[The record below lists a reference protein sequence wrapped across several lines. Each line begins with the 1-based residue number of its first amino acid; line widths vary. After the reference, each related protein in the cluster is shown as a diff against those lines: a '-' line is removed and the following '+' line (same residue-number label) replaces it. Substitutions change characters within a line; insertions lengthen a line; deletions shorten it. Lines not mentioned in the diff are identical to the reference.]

1 MSPPPLGLAEVNALA
16 EADFVA
22 RFGGVAE
29 HSPWVAEEAARRRP
43 FRDRDAMV
51 ATFADAVRGASD
63 EARLALL
70 QAHPDLATRLGALS
84 ADSRREQAGAG
95 LDRLGPEERTRFLS
109 LNRTYR
115 ERFGFPFI
123 FAVKGASAEQI
134 LEAFDLRL
142 PRSIDDEREAAVEQV
157 LRIIRFRLEEQV
169 TE

>member
-1 MSPPPLGLAEVNALA
+1 MSPPPLRLAGVNALD
-16 EADFVA
+16 EAAFTT
-22 RFGGVAE
+22 RFGDVAE
-29 HSPWVAEEAARRRP
+29 HSPWVAAEAARRRP

-51 ATFADAVRGASD
+51 AAFADAVRGASD

-70 QAHPDLATRLGALS
+70 RAHPDLATRLGALS

-95 LDRLGPEERTRFLS
+95 LDRLRPEERARFLS

-123 FAVKGASAEQI
+123 FAVRGASAEQV

-142 PRSIDDEREAAVEQV
+142 PRSIDDEREAAVEHV
-157 LRIIRFRLEEQV
+157 LRIIRFRIEEQV

>member
-1 MSPPPLGLAEVNALA
+1 MSPSPLRLAGVNALA

-29 HSPWVAEEAARRRP
+29 DSPWVAAEAARRRP
-43 FRDRDAMV
+43 FRDRDTMV
-51 ATFADAVRGASD
+51 AAFADAVRGASD

-70 QAHPDLATRLGALS
+70 RAHPDLATRLGALS
-84 ADSRREQAGAG
+84 ADSRREQTGAG
-95 LDRLGPEERTRFLS
+95 LDRLRPEERARFLS

-123 FAVKGASAEQI
+123 FAVKGATAERI

-142 PRSIDDEREAAVEQV
+142 PRSIDDERDAAIEQV
-157 LRIIRFRLEEQV
+157 LRIIRFRIEEQV

>member
-1 MSPPPLGLAEVNALA
+1 MSASPLRLAEVNALA

-29 HSPWVAEEAARRRP
+29 HSPWVAAAAARRRP
-43 FRDRDAMV
+43 FPCREKMV
-51 ATFADAVRGASD
+51 AAFADAVRDGSD

-70 QAHPDLATRLGALS
+70 RAHPDLATRLGALG

-95 LDRLGPEERTRFLS
+95 LDRLGPEERARFES
-109 LNRTYR
+109 CNRAYR

-123 FAVKGASAEQI
+123 FAVRGASAEQV
-134 LEAFDLRL
+134 LDAFELRL
-142 PRSIDDEREAAVEQV
+142 PRSTDDEREAAIEQV
-157 LRIIRFRLEEQV
+157 LRIIRFRIEEQV